1 VLKRGFRLAK
11 KNRNALNVPEIS
23 RSRKQTHERDFL
35 SELVRG
41 RDLRGSWKIAC
52 VKVGVS
58 GVFLSISRRTALGQ
72 LEAAH
77 PAAAMRNDRHKTEAN
92 YRRYA
97 IVDEAMLKE
106 NAL

>member
-58 GVFLSISRRTALGQ
+58 
-72 LEAAH
+72 
-77 PAAAMRNDRHKTEAN
+77 AMRNDRHKTEAN